1 MVSQVGEWVT
11 SKLVVGGLV
20 EGLSVNWWLV
30 VGGGTVSGQVIRF
43 PRWVVS
49 RWPVVLQ
56 YVHLEGKLEILLHEK
71 CSLPLQRCF
80 LITYYRQQLQITAS
94 VVIILSL
101 RSLWKFYFVFQEFSC
116 NVNASSKDQPLVS
129 CPRPH
134 QYLSVLHY
142 RHWFLLLIH
151 LQRYLFLELLKM
163 QTNRSMVGYLLK

>member
-20 EGLSVNWWLV
+20 EGLSVSWWLV
-30 VGGGTVSGQVIRF
+30 VGGGTVIGQVISF
-43 PRWVVS
+43 ARWVVS

-80 LITYYRQQLQITAS
+80 LITYYMQQLQITAS

-101 RSLWKFYFVFQEFSC
+101 RSLWKFYFVFQEFPC
-116 NVNASSKDQPLVS
+116 NVNASSKDQATHILPQATLVFLCSPLSSLVS
-129 CPRPH
+129 
-134 QYLSVLHY
+134 S
-142 RHWFLLLIH
+142 FDTSAA
-151 LQRYLFLELLKM
+151 LFLP
-163 QTNRSMVGYLLK
+163 